1 MKDLIQHL
9 ENLLPE
15 HDCVVVPG
23 LGGFVQN
30 EVSARIQPGA
40 RLFYPAS
47 KEIGFNPRLKFNDGL
62 LAQSYQEINT
72 LSFEEANAAILAAVQ
87 EIQEKLE
94 AGKFIRLGRTG
105 TLFMIEQ
112 QLIFRPDH
120 HNHFYPEAYGLTTFT
135 FPLLNKPHT
144 IDENVSAPTT
154 QPEVEKEMPREPIK
168 SASKRKEGRDEFIHI
183 RFSRSR
189 ARQLFVAAAVFL
201 FLLLFSKPAGVP
213 SGNQEA
219 GMLHNYLSVS
229 SHVLPVSTKVQNP
242 IIPLKDSALTEPK
255 THASVPAPGI
265 QKDPSVKPTVPASG
279 IQYDP
284 SVKSTRTVSESASH
298 GYYIIVSA
306 FLRKSSAQRWIR
318 EHEGESFIKNVGI
331 IQAEGHARVYVKNFP
346 TEEDANKFL
355 NEFTSSHSEY
365 ASAWVYSSKND

>member
-23 LGGFVQN
+23 LGGFVQS
-30 EVSARIQPGA
+30 EVTAHIKPGA

-62 LAQSYQEINT
+62 LAQSYQESGN
-72 LSFEEANAAILAAVQ
+72 LSFEQANAAIQSAVQ
-87 EIQEKLE
+87 EIQEKLD

-120 HNHFYPEAYGLTTFT
+120 HNHFYPEAYGLTPFT
-135 FPLLNKPHT
+135 FPLLNKPEET
-144 IDENVSAPTT
+144 VSTP
-154 QPEVEKEMPREPIK
+154 PPSEPVEKEIPKVKAKAEPK
-168 SASKRKEGRDEFIHI
+168 SRVTRDEFIHI

-189 ARQLFVAAAVFL
+189 VRQLIAAATVFL
-201 FLLLFSKPAGVP
+201 FLLLFAKPAGKP

-219 GMLHNYLSVS
+219 GMLHTYLSIPSRSGIVAEKDEVPTLDS
-229 SHVLPVSTKVQNP
+229 VQNT
-242 IIPLKDSALTEPK
+242 SQTR
-255 THASVPAPGI
+255 ASVPTPGV
-265 QKDPSVKPTVPASG
+265 QKEPTVQQPTEAVL
-279 IQYDP
+279 P
-284 SVKSTRTVSESASH
+284 S
-298 GYYIIVSA
+298 YYIIVSA
-306 FLRKSSAQRWIR
+306 FVQKATAKRWMN
-318 EHEGESFIKNVGI
+318 EHAGEAILKEAGIVVGK
-331 IQAEGHARVYVKNFP
+331 GHARVYVKSFVN
-346 TEEDANKFL
+346 EADANEYL
-355 NEFTSSHSEY
+355 GEFTSSHPEY

>member
-30 EVSARIQPGA
+30 EVAARIQPGA

-62 LAQSYQEINT
+62 LAQSYQET
-72 LSFEEANAAILAAVQ
+72 EGLSFEAANAAIQKDVQ

-120 HNHFYPEAYGLTTFT
+120 HNHFYPEAYGLTPFT
-135 FPLLNKPHT
+135 FPLLHKPQQT
-144 IDENVSAPTT
+144 EEKVSAPKSH
-154 QPEVEKEMPREPIK
+154 EVHQKTAARTPEKESVELKPK
-168 SASKRKEGRDEFIHI
+168 GNRDEFIHI
-183 RFSRSR
+183 RFSKSR
-189 ARQLFVAAAVFL
+189 MRQMMAAAAVFL
-201 FLLLFSKPAGVP
+201 FLILFAKPAGLP

-219 GMLHNYLSVS
+219 GMLHNYLSAPS
-229 SHVLPVSTKVQNP
+229 SVLPKKIDTIVKVESDTTSP
-242 IIPLKDSALTEPK
+242 EKVLRS
-255 THASVPAPGI
+255 SVPAPGI
-265 QKDPSVKPTVPASG
+265 QKAVTASVNDVVEARSG
-279 IQYDP
+279 EYF
-284 SVKSTRTVSESASH
+284 
-298 GYYIIVSA
+298 IIVSA
-306 FLRKSSAQRWIR
+306 FVKRTTAKRWMD
-318 EHEGESFIKNVGI
+318 EHQGEDILKEAGIVVGD
-331 IQAEGHARVYVKNFP
+331 GHARVYVKRFNN
-346 TEEDANKFL
+346 EVEANNYLDTFATK
-355 NEFTSSHSEY
+355 HSEY
-365 ASAWVYSSKND
+365 ASAWVYSAKND

>member
-30 EVSARIQPGA
+30 EVAARIQPGA

-62 LAQSYQEINT
+62 LAQSYQET
-72 LSFEEANAAILAAVQ
+72 ESLSFDAANAAIQKDVQ

-120 HNHFYPEAYGLTTFT
+120 HNHFYPEAYGLTPFT
-135 FPLLNKPHT
+135 FPLLKGVQQV
-144 IDENVSAPTT
+144 DEKVSAPKPHETHHRT
-154 QPEVEKEMPREPIK
+154 APPTPEKNNIDLKPK
-168 SASKRKEGRDEFIHI
+168 GSRDEFIHI

-189 ARQLFVAAAVFL
+189 MRQLAAAAAVFL
-201 FLLLFSKPAGVP
+201 FLILFSKPAGLP

-219 GMLHNYLSVS
+219 GMLHNYLSAPS
-229 SHVLPVSTKVQNP
+229 NVLPKPEQKVDKIVSDTTLPEKVMR
-242 IIPLKDSALTEPK
+242 S
-255 THASVPAPGI
+255 SVPTPGI
-265 QKDPSVKPTVPASG
+265 QKDATPSSNEVVEAKTG
-279 IQYDP
+279 EYF
-284 SVKSTRTVSESASH
+284 
-298 GYYIIVSA
+298 IIVSA
-306 FLRKSSAQRWIR
+306 FVKRTTARRWMK
-318 EHEGESFIKNVGI
+318 EHQGEDILKEAGVVVGD
-331 IQAEGHARVYVKNFP
+331 GHARVYVKRFSN
-346 TEEDANKFL
+346 EVEANNYLDTFATK
-355 NEFTSSHSEY
+355 HSEY

>member
-1 MKDLIQHL
+1 MKVLVQHI

-30 EVSARIQPGA
+30 EVQARIQPGA

-47 KEIGFNPRLKFNDGL
+47 KEIGFNHRLKFNDGL
-62 LAQSYQEINT
+62 LAQSYQETNG
-72 LSFEEANAAILAAVQ
+72 LSFEEANAEIQKAVQ

-105 TLFMIEQ
+105 TLFMIDQ

-120 HNHFYPEAYGLTTFT
+120 HNHFYPEAYGLTPFA
-135 FPLLNKPHT
+135 FPLLNKLVASEEKV
-144 IDENVSAPTT
+144 DAPAL
-154 QPEVEKEMPREPIK
+154 VHEKEKEKVQANAEPNTK
-168 SASKRKEGRDEFIHI
+168 TSRDEFIHI

-189 ARQLFVAAAVFL
+189 VRQLVVGVAVFL
-201 FLLLFSKPAGVP
+201 FLVLFSKPAGKP

-219 GMLHNYLSVS
+219 GMMHNYLSAP
-229 SHVLPVSTKVQNP
+229 SHVTP
-242 IIPLKDSALTEPK
+242 IIVNAETEPVAALPNKDSSMNPSD
-255 THASVPAPGI
+255 THAAVPTPGI
-265 QKDPSVKPTVPASG
+265 QTNKANRALKEVATAYP
-279 IQYDP
+279 Q
-284 SVKSTRTVSESASH
+284 

-306 FLRKSSAQRWIR
+306 FFKRKTAQRWIR
-318 EHEGESFIKNVGI
+318 EHEGETFIKDAGI
-331 IQAEGHARVYVKNFP
+331 VLGDGHARVYVKNC
-346 TEEDANKFL
+346 TNQEEATNFL

-365 ASAWVYSSKND
+365 ASAWIYSAKND

>member
-30 EVSARIQPGA
+30 EVTARIKPGA

-62 LAQSYQEINT
+62 LAQSYQEADN
-72 LSFEEANAAILAAVQ
+72 LSFEQANAAIQHAVQ

-120 HNHFYPEAYGLTTFT
+120 HNHFYPEAYGLTPFT
-135 FPLLNKPHT
+135 FPLLNKP
-144 IDENVSAPTT
+144 EEAGS
-154 QPEVEKEMPREPIK
+154 EPIPAAPVEQEAPVVHAK
-168 SASKRKEGRDEFIHI
+168 AESKARVTRDEFIHI
-183 RFSRSR
+183 RFSKSR
-189 ARQLFVAAAVFL
+189 VRQLIAATTVFL
-201 FLLLFSKPAGVP
+201 FLILFAKPAGKP

-219 GMLHNYLSVS
+219 GMLHNYLSLSKS
-229 SHVLPVSTKVQNP
+229 SGIESAPAEQVALPSVENP
-242 IIPLKDSALTEPK
+242 QPSDSAPR
-255 THASVPAPGI
+255 ASVPTPGI
-265 QKDPSVKPTVPASG
+265 QMDQTSKKPTVEATAPAEHSF
-279 IQYDP
+279 
-284 SVKSTRTVSESASH
+284 
-298 GYYIIVSA
+298 YIIVSA
-306 FLRKSSAQRWIR
+306 FVQRASAKRWMN
-318 EHEGESFIKNVGI
+318 EHEGEDILKEAGIVVGK
-331 IQAEGHARVYVKNFP
+331 GHARVYVKSFSN
-346 TEEDANKFL
+346 EADANEFL
-355 NEFTSSHSEY
+355 NEFTSKHSEY

>member
-30 EVSARIQPGA
+30 EVSAHIKPGA

-62 LAQSYQEINT
+62 LAQSYQETGN
-72 LSFEEANAAILAAVQ
+72 LSFEQANAAIQHAVQ

-94 AGKFIRLGRTG
+94 TGKFIRLGRTG

-120 HNHFYPEAYGLTTFT
+120 HNYFYPEAYGLTPFT
-135 FPLLNKPHT
+135 FPLLNKPEDT
-144 IDENVSAPTT
+144 VSAPLSAE
-154 QPEVEKEMPREPIK
+154 PVAKETPKVQAKAEPK
-168 SASKRKEGRDEFIHI
+168 VRVSRDEFIHI

-189 ARQLFVAAAVFL
+189 VRQLIAATTVFL
-201 FLLLFSKPAGVP
+201 FLILFAKPAGKP

-219 GMLHNYLSVS
+219 GMLHNYLTMPARTEIAVVKNDAPLPAQDSVQ
-229 SHVLPVSTKVQNP
+229 TR
-242 IIPLKDSALTEPK
+242 T
-255 THASVPAPGI
+255 SVPKPDV
-265 QKDPSVKPTVPASG
+265 QKVATVQQTTHTAEPS
-279 IQYDP
+279 
-284 SVKSTRTVSESASH
+284 
-298 GYYIIVSA
+298 YYIIVSA
-306 FLRKSSAQRWIR
+306 FFHKATAKRWMV
-318 EHEGESFIKNVGI
+318 EHEGEDILKEAGIVVGK
-331 IQAEGHARVYVKNFP
+331 GHARVYVKSFDK
-346 TEEDANKFL
+346 EEDANNYL
-355 NEFTSSHSEY
+355 NEFTASHSEY
-365 ASAWVYSSKND
+365 ASAWVYSSKID

>member
-1 MKDLIQHL
+1 MKDLVQHI

-30 EVSARIQPGA
+30 EVQARIQPGA

-62 LAQSYQEINT
+62 LAQSYQESKG
-72 LSFEEANAAILAAVQ
+72 LSFEEANASIQNAVL
-87 EIQEKLE
+87 EIQGKLE

-120 HNHFYPEAYGLTTFT
+120 HNHFFPEAYGLTPFT
-135 FPLLNKPHT
+135 FPLLNKPVAN
-144 IDENVSAPTT
+144 EEKASVQAPTF
-154 QPEVEKEMPREPIK
+154 EKELEMPIEK
-168 SASKRKEGRDEFIHI
+168 ASHQKDAKTKTSRDEFIHI

-189 ARQLFVAAAVFL
+189 VRQLLAGAAVFL
-201 FLLLFSKPAGVP
+201 FLILFAKPAGIP

-219 GMLHNYLSVS
+219 GMLHNYLSAPSKV
-229 SHVLPVSTKVQNP
+229 VPVSVPDETATPSV
-242 IIPLKDSALTEPK
+242 KDSNLTEPNA
-255 THASVPAPGI
+255 HASVPTPGVQKAPTTLA
-265 QKDPSVKPTVPASG
+265 SVVAQNAQPNT
-279 IQYDP
+279 
-284 SVKSTRTVSESASH
+284 
-298 GYYIIVSA
+298 YYIIVSA
-306 FLRKSSAQRWIR
+306 FFQKASAKRWIA
-318 EHEGESFIKNVGI
+318 EHEGESIVKDAAIVVGD
-331 IQAEGHARVYVKNFP
+331 GHARVYVKSFSS
-346 TEEDANKFL
+346 EVDANQFL
-355 NEFTSSHSEY
+355 SEFTSSHSEY